1 MANDNRSGTTPLL
14 SFLVGALL
22 VVAIGGAVLA
32 YTGDLPFAGKG
43 DDQPSVTIK
52 LPDVDVTK
60 KN

>member
-1 MANDNRSGTTPLL
+1 MAEPNRNGTNPLL
-14 SFLVGALL
+14 AFIVGALL
-22 VVAIGGAVLA
+22 VVAVGGGILA

-43 DDQPSVTIK
+43 DDQAAVTIK